1 MQDMGYSSL
10 GVMRQVYIREVPTL
24 RLNCVVPGGTVTPS
38 TRSTPYIPYADSAAH
53 WNDPEIRN

>member
-24 RLNCVVPGGTVTPS
+24 RLNCIVPGGTVGVS
-38 TRSTPYIPYADSAAH
+38 TRSIPYTPYVDSAVY
-53 WNDPEIRN
+53 WNDPEN